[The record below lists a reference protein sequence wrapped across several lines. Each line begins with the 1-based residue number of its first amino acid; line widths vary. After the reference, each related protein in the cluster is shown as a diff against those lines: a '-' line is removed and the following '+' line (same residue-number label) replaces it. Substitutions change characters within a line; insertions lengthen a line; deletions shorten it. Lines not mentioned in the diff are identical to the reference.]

1 MRCAVGRPAAD
12 EPTSAPRQDR
22 LRLAGMT
29 YSTRTESG
37 ECTNSCVVTVNSTC
51 PGPDGIRAELYHN
64 PTGFTVVSPRAQV
77 SMLCQD
83 TYAVVAHVPMP

>member
-1 MRCAVGRPAAD
+1 
-12 EPTSAPRQDR
+12 
-22 LRLAGMT
+22 MT

-51 PGPDGIRAELYHN
+51 PGPDRVRAELHHD
-64 PTGFTVVSPRAQV
+64 PTGFTVMSPRAPV